1 VHIAILSPFGQEFI
15 LLFPLY
21 MREFPKR
28 DAEGA
33 QRSGNSSR
41 KSSRKKREE
50 AAITAG
56 LL

>member
-1 VHIAILSPFGQEFI
+1 MHIAILSPFGQEFI